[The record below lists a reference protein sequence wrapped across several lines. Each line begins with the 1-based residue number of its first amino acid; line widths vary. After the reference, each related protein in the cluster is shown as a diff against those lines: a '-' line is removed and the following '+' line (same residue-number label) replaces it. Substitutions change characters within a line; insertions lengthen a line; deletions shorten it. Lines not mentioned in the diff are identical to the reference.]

1 MTEDRCC
8 YIVENPETGYRRFFY
23 YTDDNFNSARDAA
36 FRYALKNQN
45 AKIPAVVYL
54 SKMERI
60 WEYAPEPEEETDCQE
75 PLQEAL
81 GKSDSQDCQ
90 KSLKGA
96 LGKSDKPEP
105 RPADFPNF

>member
-8 YIVENPETGYRRFFY
+8 YIVENLETGYRRFFH

-36 FRYALKNQN
+36 FRYALKNQA
-45 AKIPAVVYL
+45 AKIPTVVYL

-60 WEYAPEPEEETDCQE
+60 WEYAPETEEET
-75 PLQEAL
+75 
-81 GKSDSQDCQ
+81 DCQ

-96 LGKSDKPEP
+96 LGKSDKPDP